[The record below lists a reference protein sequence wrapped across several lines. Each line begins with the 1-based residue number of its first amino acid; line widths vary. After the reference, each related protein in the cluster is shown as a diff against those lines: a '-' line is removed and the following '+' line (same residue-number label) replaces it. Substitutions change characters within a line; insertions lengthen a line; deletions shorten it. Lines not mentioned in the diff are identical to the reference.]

1 MCKQDH
7 HNEGRRRP
15 EQADFRAVVRR
26 ELRGLRL
33 GCWRPGASNP
43 ARATGTTSARSPTPT
58 STPAA
63 TAPPSNYYSC
73 SMVIVVMHTLLT
85 LLEPLVLIQ

>member
-1 MCKQDH
+1 MIV
-7 HNEGRRRP
+7 ESG
-15 EQADFRAVVRR
+15 A
-26 ELRGLRL
+26 RL
-33 GCWRPGASNP
+33 GAAVAEVVDAWAAGASSP

-63 TAPPSNYYSC
+63 TAPPSDYYSC
-73 SMVIVVMHTLLT
+73 FMVIIVMHTLLT